1 MTDFDEELQQT
12 DVKTILLAIHAEVA
26 KLRMTVES
34 SDSESDGE
42 GEGENQ
48 TEEKSY
54 QCHDCGKTFHD
65 RFALVAH
72 AIEVHKAP
80 PNMEIDSYGR
90 AKTKSP

>member
-1 MTDFDEELQQT
+1 LSDFDEELQQT

-34 SDSESDGE
+34 SESERDGD
-42 GEGENQ
+42 GDGENQ
-48 TEEKSY
+48 TEEKTY
-54 QCHDCGKTFHD
+54 KCHDCTETFHD